1 MGNRNATASAYGWVF
16 QVGAGIYLML
26 EKVKD
31 SRLPIYKIEILEKKL
46 AK

>member
-1 MGNRNATASAYGWVF
+1 MGNRNRSSQATASAYGWAF

-31 SRLPIYKIEILEKKL
+31 FTHVEMESKNEYI
-46 AK
+46 